1 MAPIRGHPWARAC
14 VAALVALVGA
24 ASGLALAPVALG
36 RAARRPPAPVLV
48 SVDGAQAGAPVA
60 SGFIG
65 LSFEVSSLAQIAGYA
80 DRGDM
85 VAMLRSLGPGVLR
98 FGGVSADTRVA
109 WTDGSTP
116 RPAWASS
123 VIDPEDLGALGQLAA
138 RSGWRVLLTLG
149 LGHYE
154 PEAAAREAAAAKAEM
169 GESLEAIEL
178 GNEPDAYA
186 LHGLRSQPWT
196 VVQYDEQIADYRSAI
211 DAAVPGLALAG
222 PDVSGSG
229 ALETWGL
236 SDVVNEPPAL
246 LTGHHYPLGCAE
258 NPPPTIARLL
268 SAKIRRREAASLA
281 RYTALMEQSE
291 IPLRLDEANTVSC
304 GGVAGI
310 SNAFASAL
318 WATDYIARA
327 MSVGLEG
334 INLEGNPANCDG
346 YSPLCASTR
355 EGLAAGDLGAQHEWY
370 ALLLL
375 KGLVG
380 ERPLGST
387 SSPRGHP
394 NLDITPFLASNGTL
408 HFVVV
413 DDDPPGAHAVPVQL
427 QVGNN
432 FGDASIL
439 TLSAPSPASLTGVR
453 LGGGVVEADGV
464 WNEPPRLPYA
474 PNRHG
479 SIAVQISPSSAELLT
494 VPAKHAVAQ
503 RAGRQL

>member
-1 MAPIRGHPWARAC
+1 MGSTRGHPCAFAC
-14 VAALVALVGA
+14 AAVLIALAGS

-36 RAARRPPAPVLV
+36 RTARRPPAPVPV
-48 SVDGAQAGAPVA
+48 SVHGAQAGAPVA

-65 LSFEVSSLAQIAGYA
+65 LSFEVSSLTQIASYA

-109 WTDGSTP
+109 WTDASTP

-138 RSGWRVLLTLG
+138 QSGWRVLLTLG

-154 PEAAAREAAAAKAEM
+154 PQAAAREAAAARAEM

-196 VVQYDEQIADYRSAI
+196 VVQYNEQIAAYRGAI
-211 DAAVPGLALAG
+211 NAAVPGLALAG

-236 SDVVNEPPAL
+236 SDVVYEPPAL

-258 NPPPTIARLL
+258 RPPPTIARLL
-268 SAKIRRREAASLA
+268 SATIRRREAASLE
-281 RYTALMEQSE
+281 RYTALMQQSE
-291 IPLRLDEANTVSC
+291 IPLRLDEANSVSC

-310 SNAFASAL
+310 SNTFASAL
-318 WATDYIARA
+318 WATDFIARA

-334 INLEGNPANCDG
+334 INLEGNPANCEG
-346 YSPLCASTR
+346 YSPLCASTA
-355 EGLAAGDLGAQHEWY
+355 EELAAGDLHAQPEWY

-375 KGLVG
+375 RGLIG

-387 SSPRGHP
+387 SSPPGHP
-394 NLDITPFLASNGTL
+394 NLDITPFLANNGML
-408 HFVVV
+408 RFLVVN
-413 DDDPPGAHAVPVQL
+413 DDPPGARAVPLQL
-427 QVGNN
+427 RVGNN
-432 FGDASIL
+432 FGDASML
-439 TLSAPSPASLTGVR
+439 ALSAPSPASLTGVR
-453 LGGGVVEADGV
+453 LGGSAVDANGI
-464 WNEPPRLPYA
+464 WNEPARLPHA

-479 SIAVQISPSSAELLT
+479 SITVEIAPSSAYLLS
-494 VPAKHAVAQ
+494 VPAKHAAAQ
-503 RAGRQL
+503 RAAAR